1 MCFACNLFRVSRGT
15 LLLRS
20 EEAVMMF
27 PEAGRSDD
35 GRLQR
40 FRGGTFRL
48 ACSLG
53 VPIMPVTIIGGHE
66 SWPSVEGCPG
76 PAASPWSITT

>member
-1 MCFACNLFRVSRGT
+1 
-15 LLLRS
+15 
-20 EEAVMMF
+20 MMF

-53 VPIMPVTIIGGHE
+53 VSIMPVTIIGGHE